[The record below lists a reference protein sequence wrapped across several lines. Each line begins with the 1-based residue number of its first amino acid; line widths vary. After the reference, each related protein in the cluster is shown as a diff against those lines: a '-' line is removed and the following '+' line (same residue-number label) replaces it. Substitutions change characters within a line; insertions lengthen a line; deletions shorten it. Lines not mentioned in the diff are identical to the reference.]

1 MSGALT
7 ASEETAQNTHR
18 APGYFPPKNNYL
30 SDAVLTEEI
39 DKLFKAQW
47 LFVGLTSDLAQNNS
61 FVTLDI
67 PGISLVVQN
76 FDGNLRAFQ
85 NICTHRFNKIQTE
98 ERGRR
103 PLMCGYHAWSFD
115 QTGFPFG
122 RPKREQFPANTVEER
137 ENLCLPNYPVEIC
150 GSFVFVNI
158 DRTALPLRENLGDLF
173 EDLETISAAM
183 GEEIH
188 YGLVPHHANWKLL
201 VENVLECYHCTIV
214 HPETFVSGLGIG
226 TRAMEGLKSHN
237 GHSSCHFPRI
247 ENKRENL
254 RRRILSHLDDRPFK
268 HESFLH
274 MYVFPNLFI
283 SSQEG
288 LTFYVGQ
295 ALPLNAQQTTLRTRL
310 FEPKF
315 SETAGTR
322 QRQDVLNK
330 QTIEISGK
338 VINEDKPILEAVQ
351 RGVGISNK
359 AGYLGQDEV
368 RIEAFFERYQNDM
381 ALRYA

>member
-1 MSGALT
+1 MSDALPAFAETVPTNHSNQGA
-7 ASEETAQNTHR
+7 
-18 APGYFPPKNNYL
+18 FPPKSSYL
-30 SDAVLTEEI
+30 SDDTLADEI

-47 LFVGLTSDLAQNNS
+47 LFVGLTSELDRNNS

-67 PGISLVVQN
+67 LGISLVVQN
-76 FDGNLRAFQ
+76 FGGNLRALQ

-98 ERGRR
+98 DRGRR
-103 PLMCGYHAWSFD
+103 RLMCGYHAWSFD

-122 RPKREQFPANTVEER
+122 RPKRDQFPADTAEAR

-150 GSFVFVNI
+150 GSFVFVNMG
-158 DRTALPLRENLGDLF
+158 RSAPPLREYLGDLY

-183 GEEIH
+183 GQEIH
-188 YGLVPHHANWKLL
+188 YDLVPHNANWKLL

-214 HPETFVSGLGIG
+214 HPDTFVAGLGIG
-226 TRAMEGLKSHN
+226 NRAMDGLKSHN
-237 GHSSCHFPRI
+237 GHSSCHFPRT

-268 HESFLH
+268 HDSFFH
-274 MYVFPNLFI
+274 IYVFPNLFI

-295 ALPLNAQQTTLRTRL
+295 ALPSNVQQTTLRTRL

-315 SETAGTR
+315 NETAGTR

-330 QTIEISGK
+330 QTIETAAR
-338 VINEDKPILEAVQ
+338 VINEDRPILEVVQ
-351 RGVGISNK
+351 RGMGISDK
-359 AGYLGQDEV
+359 PGCLGVDEV
-368 RIEAFFERYQNDM
+368 RIDAFFNRYRDNM
-381 ALRYA
+381 ARG

>member
-47 LFVGLTSDLAQNNS
+47 LFVGLTSELAQNNS

-76 FDGNLRAFQ
+76 FGGNLRAFQ

-201 VENVLECYHCTIV
+201 VENVLE
-214 HPETFVSGLGIG
+214 
-226 TRAMEGLKSHN
+226 
-237 GHSSCHFPRI
+237 
-247 ENKRENL
+247 
-254 RRRILSHLDDRPFK
+254 
-268 HESFLH
+268 
-274 MYVFPNLFI
+274 
-283 SSQEG
+283 
-288 LTFYVGQ
+288 
-295 ALPLNAQQTTLRTRL
+295 
-310 FEPKF
+310 
-315 SETAGTR
+315 
-322 QRQDVLNK
+322 
-330 QTIEISGK
+330 
-338 VINEDKPILEAVQ
+338 
-351 RGVGISNK
+351 
-359 AGYLGQDEV
+359 
-368 RIEAFFERYQNDM
+368 
-381 ALRYA
+381 